1 MLQHE
6 AGLLVEKNH
15 RDFHH
20 TIEVYRAANSMVIL
34 WDQDET
40 VLS

>member
-6 AGLLVEKNH
+6 AGLLVEKND
-15 RDFHH
+15 RAPHH
-20 TIEVYRAANSMVIL
+20 TSEVYRVANSRVIL